1 MPART
6 GPPVRLLDRSGGPRE
21 HAGRMADAPSTA
33 VLFDIDGTLVDS
45 NYVHVDAWWRAFR
58 AVGGSVDAWRIHR
71 AIGMDSGRLL
81 EELLPDAS
89 DDERDTAKQYHS
101 AYYAEQMPRLRALPG
116 ARDLLRAVAGRG
128 HAVVLATSAPATE
141 LVRLR
146 EVLDA
151 EQWITA
157 VTSSEDVDEAKPA
170 PGIMQVALDRAG
182 VDASHAVMV
191 GDAMWDVETAGK
203 VGVPCI
209 SVMTG
214 GIGGDELRGA
224 GAAAV
229 YDDAAAVLAD
239 IEDGPIGSLAR

>member
-1 MPART
+1 MQRRAELP
-6 GPPVRLLDRSGGPRE
+6 GVMS
-21 HAGRMADAPSTA
+21 ADPSTA

-45 NYVHVDAWWRAFR
+45 NYAHVDAWWRAFR
-58 AVGGSVDAWRIHR
+58 AVDESVDAWRIHR
-71 AIGMDSGRLL
+71 AIGMDSSRLL
-81 EELLPDAS
+81 GALLPDAP
-89 DDERDTAKQYHS
+89 DDVRATAKQYHS

-116 ARDLLRAVAGRG
+116 ARDLLRAVASLG
-128 HAVVLATSAPATE
+128 HAVVLATSAPASE

-151 EQWITA
+151 EEWITA

-170 PGIMQVALDRAG
+170 PGIVQVALDRVG
-182 VDASHAVMV
+182 VVAERAVMV
-191 GDAMWDVETAGK
+191 GDAMWDVEASAR
-203 VGVPCI
+203 VGVPCV

-214 GIGGDELRGA
+214 GIGGDELRHA

-239 IEDGPIGSLAR
+239 LDGGPIGALGSPGSIGGRS